1 MKMNKAYI
9 DQECVMCQTYG
20 NFLQK
25 RSSQISIKNQLELS
39 KEDIERDEIV
49 YERDNLRYYGA
60 EAFIQSTYDLG
71 GFYKVIFALKIFPK
85 IFRAIYGLFI
95 VIFAYYFSRELS
107 LNAYETGMIF
117 IFSIFLSR
125 VGYKAFKN
133 KLNL

>member
-60 EAFIQSTYDLG
+60 DAFIPVSYTHL
-71 GFYKVIFALKIFPK
+71 
-85 IFRAIYGLFI
+85 RAH
-95 VIFAYYFSRELS
+95 
-107 LNAYETGMIF
+107 ETG
-117 IFSIFLSR
+117 
-125 VGYKAFKN
+125 
-133 KLNL
+133 

>member
-60 EAFIQSTYDLG
+60 DAFIQSTYDLG
-71 GFYKVIFALKIFPK
+71 GFYKLFIDLKIFQK
-85 IFRAIYGLFI
+85 IFIDYIYKFI
-95 VIFAYYFSRELS
+95 SKNRHRIFKS
-107 LNAYETGMIF
+107 N
-117 IFSIFLSR
+117 
-125 VGYKAFKN
+125 
-133 KLNL
+133 

>member
-49 YERDNLRYYGA
+49 YERDNLRSVSY
-60 EAFIQSTYDLG
+60 THLT
-71 GFYKVIFALKIFPK
+71 LP
-85 IFRAIYGLFI
+85 
-95 VIFAYYFSRELS
+95 
-107 LNAYETGMIF
+107 TMIG
-117 IFSIFLSR
+117 
-125 VGYKAFKN
+125 V
-133 KLNL
+133 

>member
-9 DQECVMCQTYG
+9 DQDCVMCQTYG

-25 RSSQISIKNQLELS
+25 RSSNISIKNQLELS

-49 YERDNLRYYGA
+49 YERDNLKFYGA

-85 IFRAIYGLFI
+85 IFRDLIYKFI
-95 VIFAYYFSRELS
+95 SKNRHRIFKS
-107 LNAYETGMIF
+107 N
-117 IFSIFLSR
+117 
-125 VGYKAFKN
+125 
-133 KLNL
+133 

>member
-49 YERDNLRYYGA
+49 YERENLRYYGA

-71 GFYKVIFALKIFPK
+71 GSYKAILALKIFPK
-85 IFRAIYGLFI
+85 IFRDSIYKFI
-95 VIFAYYFSRELS
+95 SKNRYRIFKS
-107 LNAYETGMIF
+107 N
-117 IFSIFLSR
+117 
-125 VGYKAFKN
+125 
-133 KLNL
+133 